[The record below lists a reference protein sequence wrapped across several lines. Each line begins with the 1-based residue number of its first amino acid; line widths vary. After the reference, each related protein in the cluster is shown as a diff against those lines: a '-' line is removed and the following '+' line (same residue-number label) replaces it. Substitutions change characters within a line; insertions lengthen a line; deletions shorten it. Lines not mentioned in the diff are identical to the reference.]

1 MWREGWR
8 GMGRS
13 KEGDMGL
20 RKVSLATRP
29 DWNRISDVKY
39 TPRQIAIWVM
49 SSEYSGASLTWFWM
63 NSSTSGNSRSFISSE
78 GWRWTASGP
87 AGNNIAQHIILNIA
101 HLPPLR
107 FSPVFFSPPPAFSP
121 EDLNK
126 EIQMYQGKAPDK
138 ARAVFALSHRR
149 MPRPKVCENNSC
161 SLWWG

>member
-39 TPRQIAIWVM
+39 TPHQIAIWVM
-49 SSEYSGASLTWFWM
+49 SYEYSGASLTWFWM

-78 GWRWTASGP
+78 GWHCTASGP
-87 AGNNIAQHIILNIA
+87 AGNNIIMQHILNTEYIRLKADIL
-101 HLPPLR
+101 
-107 FSPVFFSPPPAFSP
+107 AFSSWWWKGIKMR
-121 EDLNK
+121 EGNKGTLRNK
-126 EIQMYQGKAPDK
+126 EVRHIPWM
-138 ARAVFALSHRR
+138 
-149 MPRPKVCENNSC
+149 NSSTSWSSKTC
-161 SLWWG
+161 TSKSC